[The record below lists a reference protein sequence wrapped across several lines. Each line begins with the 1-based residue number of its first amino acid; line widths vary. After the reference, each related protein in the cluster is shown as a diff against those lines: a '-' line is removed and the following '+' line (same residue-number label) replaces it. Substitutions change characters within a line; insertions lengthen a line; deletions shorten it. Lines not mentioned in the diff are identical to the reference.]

1 MIFNSILIANRGEI
15 ACRIIQTA
23 HEMGIRCVAVYVDD
37 DRESP
42 YVKMA
47 DQSLR
52 LPDGGY
58 LDGKEIIKAAKE
70 SGADAIHPGY
80 GFLSENASFARKVI
94 KEGLIWIG
102 PSANAIS
109 VMGDKLK
116 AKELAEKAGVPTLP
130 MASSSKDA
138 NKIGYPLLIKAAAG
152 GGGKGMRIVHK
163 SKDLNEA
170 INSAQR
176 EAKSGFGDE
185 RIFIERYLEKSR
197 HIEIQI
203 LGDKHGNIVH
213 LGERE
218 CSIQRRH
225 QKIIEESPSPR
236 ISEEIRNKMGD
247 AAIKLAQKIKYQ
259 SAGTVEFLFDD
270 KTDEFWFLEVNTR
283 LQVEHPVTEEVTGI
297 DLVSEQLRIARGEKL
312 GYLQNDIDFIGHSI
326 EARLYAEDP
335 NNDFLPEIGKLIAF
349 EPGHNDDTRWDSG
362 VTEGS
367 EIGTKFDPML
377 AKIISYAPTRNDAA
391 LKLAR
396 ALESA
401 HIGGIKT
408 NRDFLIACL
417 RSQKF
422 LDGDTTSDFID
433 RVNPDRKMRLSPKE
447 IEHVISISALWIQE
461 RNRLKTNIA
470 TFMSSGW
477 TNGRLPKQNI
487 TFIFDNEEY
496 KVLYKYKRNIGYV
509 FEWGKIGII
518 HSADEYGID
527 AEFNGKR
534 HYSRITIKDNNIL
547 VHMPYGDVNLEIKPR
562 FIMPGSENIQGSLSA
577 PMPGKVIA
585 LNVKKGSKV
594 KAGDVLV
601 ILEAMKMEHSIKALE
616 DGVVSKILISKND
629 QVENGAPLMIVD
641 PK

>member
-130 MASSSKDA
+130 MASSIKDA

-185 RIFIERYLEKSR
+185 RIFIERYVEKSR

-203 LGDKHGNIVH
+203 LGDNHGNIVH

-236 ISEEIRNKMGD
+236 ISGEIRNKMGD

-297 DLVSEQLRIARGEKL
+297 DLVSEQLRIARGEEL

-362 VTEGS
+362 VAEGS

-408 NRDFLIACL
+408 NRDFLITCL
-417 RSQKF
+417 RSQEF

-461 RNRLKTNIA
+461 RNRLKANIA
-470 TFMSSGW
+470 SFMSSGW

-562 FIMPGSENIQGSLSA
+562 FVMPGSENIQGSLSA

>member
-23 HEMGIRCVAVYVDD
+23 HEMGVRCVAVYVDD

-47 DQSLR
+47 DQSVR

-70 SGADAIHPGY
+70 SRAEAIHPGY

-116 AKELAEKAGVPTLP
+116 AKELAEKAEVPTLP

-163 SKDLNEA
+163 PKDLNEA
-170 INSAQR
+170 IKSAQR

-185 RIFIERYLEKSR
+185 RIFIERYVEKSR

-203 LGDKHGNIVH
+203 LGDNHGNIVH

-297 DLVSEQLRIARGEKL
+297 DLVSEQLRIARGEEL
-312 GYLQNDIDFIGHSI
+312 GYTQNDIDFIGHSI

-335 NNDFLPEIGKLIAF
+335 NNDFLPEVGKLIAF

-362 VTEGS
+362 VAEGS

-408 NRDFLIACL
+408 NRDFLIICL
-417 RSQKF
+417 RSQEF

-461 RNRLKTNIA
+461 RNRLKANIA
-470 TFMSSGW
+470 SFMSSGW

-534 HYSRITIKDNNIL
+534 HYSRITIKDSNIL

-562 FIMPGSENIQGSLSA
+562 FVMPGSENIQGSLSA

>member
-1 MIFNSILIANRGEI
+1 MIFSSILIANRGEI

-23 HEMGIRCVAVYVDD
+23 HQMGIHCVAVYVDD

-47 DQSLR
+47 DQSIR

-58 LDGKEIIKAAKE
+58 LDGREIIRAAKE
-70 SGADAIHPGY
+70 SGAQAIHPGY
-80 GFLSENASFARKVI
+80 GFLSENAAFARTVV

-102 PSANAIS
+102 PSAHAIS
-109 VMGDKLK
+109 IMGDKLK
-116 AKELAEKAGVPTLP
+116 AKELAEKASVPTLP
-130 MASSSKDA
+130 MTSKSKDA

-170 INSAQR
+170 IKSAQR

-185 RIFIERYLEKSR
+185 RIFIERYVEKSR

-203 LGDKHGNIVH
+203 LCDTHGNTVH

-236 ISEEIRNKMGD
+236 ISEDIRNKMGD
-247 AAIKLAQKIKYQ
+247 AAVKLAKKIKYQ

-270 KTDEFWFLEVNTR
+270 KTEEFWFLEVNTR

-297 DLVSEQLRIARGEKL
+297 DIVSEQLRIARGEEL
-312 GYLQNDIDFIGHSI
+312 GYFQDDIDFIGHSI

-335 NNDFLPEIGKLIAF
+335 NNNFLPEIGKLIAF
-349 EPGHNDDTRWDSG
+349 EPGYNDDTRWDSG

-377 AKIISYAPTRNDAA
+377 AKIISYAPTRHDAA

-408 NRDFLIACL
+408 NRDFLISCL
-417 RSQKF
+417 RSKEF

-433 RVNPDRKMRLSPKE
+433 RVNPDRKLKLSPLE
-447 IEHVISISALWIQE
+447 IEHVVSIAALWIQE
-461 RNRLKTNIA
+461 RNRSKTNIA
-470 TFMSSGW
+470 SFMSSGW

-487 TFIFDNEEY
+487 TLVFDKEEY

-509 FEWGKIGII
+509 FEWGKIGVI
-518 HSADEYGID
+518 HSADKYGID
-527 AEFNGKR
+527 VEFNGKR

-562 FIMPGSENIQGSLSA
+562 FLMPGSEKPQGSLSA

-601 ILEAMKMEHSIKALE
+601 ILEAMKMEHSIKAAE

>member
-23 HEMGIRCVAVYVDD
+23 HEMGVRCVAVYVDD

-47 DQSLR
+47 DQSVR

-70 SGADAIHPGY
+70 SRAEAIHPGY

-116 AKELAEKAGVPTLP
+116 AKELAEKAEVPTLP

-163 SKDLNEA
+163 PKDLNEA
-170 INSAQR
+170 IKSAQR

-185 RIFIERYLEKSR
+185 RIFIERYVEKSR

-203 LGDKHGNIVH
+203 LGDNHGNIVH

-236 ISEEIRNKMGD
+236 ISEEVRNKMGD

-297 DLVSEQLRIARGEKL
+297 DLVSEQLRIARGEEL

-335 NNDFLPEIGKLIAF
+335 NNDFLPEVGKLIAF

-362 VTEGS
+362 VAEGS

-461 RNRLKTNIA
+461 KNRLKANIA
-470 TFMSSGW
+470 SFMSSGW

-562 FIMPGSENIQGSLSA
+562 FVMPGSENIQGSLSA